1 MIARFAVAAA
11 AALMLAACGD
21 GASNSGTDSPPPS
34 PLFYEI
40 ASASG
45 ETEGWLLGT
54 IHALPD
60 GVDWRTG
67 PIDTALAEADLLVVE
82 VANLGDADN
91 HARLFNRLASAPQQ
105 PPIASKVAPEL
116 RGQLNEMLAAG
127 DIEET
132 RLATI
137 DTWAAAI
144 SLAHVARFG
153 DSSNGVE
160 RTLIAEFARRPIEQL
175 ESVEHQ
181 LMLFDSLPEQDQR
194 DMLAAVVE
202 NYPQARSDPGRLAR
216 LWQAGDE
223 AGIAA
228 ETKRGILAD
237 PELYEVLLAGRNR
250 EWIERIVPML
260 GAAPRP
266 LIAVGA
272 AHIVG
277 PDGLPALLAA
287 RGYTLRR
294 I

>member
-1 MIARFAVAAA
+1 MIARLAVAA

-21 GASNSGTDSPPPS
+21 GASGPEAPPPS

-54 IHALPD
+54 IHALPS
-60 GVDWRTG
+60 GVEWRT
-67 PIDTALAEADLLVVE
+67 PPLDAALAEADLLVVE
-82 VANLGDADN
+82 VANLADADN
-91 HARLFNRLASAPQQ
+91 HAQLFARLASAPPQ

-116 RGQLNEMLAAG
+116 REPLEEMLAAG
-127 DIEET
+127 DMDEA
-132 RLATI
+132 RFATI

-153 DSSNGVE
+153 DSDNGVE
-160 RTLIAEFARRPIEQL
+160 RALIAEFTERPVEQL
-175 ESVEHQ
+175 ESVEQQ
-181 LMLFDSLPEQDQR
+181 LMLFDTLAERDQR

-202 NYPQARSDPGRLAR
+202 TYPQTRSDPGRLAR
-216 LWQAGDE
+216 MWLAGDE

-237 PELYEVLLAGRNR
+237 PELYEALLAGRNR
-250 EWIERIVPML
+250 AWINRIVPML
-260 GAAPRP
+260 GAAPKP

-287 RGYTLRR
+287 QGYTLRR
-294 I
+294 IG